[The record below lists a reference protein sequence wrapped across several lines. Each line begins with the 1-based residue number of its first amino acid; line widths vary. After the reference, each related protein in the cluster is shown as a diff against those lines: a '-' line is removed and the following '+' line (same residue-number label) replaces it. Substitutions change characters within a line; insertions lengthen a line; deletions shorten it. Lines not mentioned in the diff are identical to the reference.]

1 MYIERNMY
9 FSTFSKQHYRIQISL
24 DLYKLPYLS
33 DETQFE
39 FCQTYDVI
47 TVCQRP
53 AGDVHQVSLGDQD
66 YQVSQEI
73 RITR

>member
-1 MYIERNMY
+1 MYCI
-9 FSTFSKQHYRIQISL
+9 QHGFRFHCVGGCWDRTQ
-24 DLYKLPYLS
+24 DKLPYLG
-33 DETQFE
+33 DEAQFE

-66 YQVSQEI
+66 HQVGLEI
-73 RITR
+73 RISR